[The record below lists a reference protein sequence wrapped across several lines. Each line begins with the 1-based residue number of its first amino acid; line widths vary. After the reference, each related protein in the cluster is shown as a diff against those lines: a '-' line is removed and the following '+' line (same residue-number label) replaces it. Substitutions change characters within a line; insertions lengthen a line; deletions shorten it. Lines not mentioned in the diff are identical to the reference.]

1 MKQVFLVL
9 ILNYLNLIYPQQSFE
24 DFMLQEQQ
32 AFDHYKES
40 VTKDYDSF
48 KESEKVLFE
57 KFKKDVEMQ
66 WEEFKGSTSKK
77 YVSYDNDLQTRSEID
92 YDNGEILIE
101 VILDNDRQEGDGLN
115 YFNKPSKA
123 PYYFGFSGE
132 SLLGNYLFIFHS
144 SYYAFFQTAGHVRNE
159 LDATKTK
166 PVFNKLADSKIIKK
180 LVSLLKESD
189 DNGNGI
195 LDGQLANNN
204 GDIISSDNAEL
215 FAKEKLKEDLKDVNN
230 YTAKDGKKRTSFS
243 FKLKL
248 KPDHKVT
255 RFNKYQNEIVKQA
268 NRFNV
273 DPAIAMAI
281 TEAES
286 SFNPKAT
293 SHIPAYGLMQL
304 VPESGARDAYH
315 YIYKK
320 DIFLEKKYLYKP
332 SNNIELGCAYLAK
345 IRYSYFKT
353 IRDDEKAFMCTI
365 AAYNTGVG
373 NVAKAL
379 TDRTKLKPA
388 SRKANN
394 MSSEKL
400 YKTLLS
406 DLEYEET
413 RKYLKRVWTL
423 KDKYSGIG

>member
-1 MKQVFLVL
+1 MKKVFLVL
-9 ILNYLNLIYPQQSFE
+9 SQFILLYSQQSFE
-24 DFMLQEQQ
+24 DFMLQEEQ
-32 AFDHYKES
+32 AFNQYKES
-40 VTKDYDSF
+40 VTKDYDSY
-48 KESEKVLFE
+48 KASEKAAFE
-57 KFKKDVEMQ
+57 KFKNDVELQ

-77 YVSYDNDLQTRSEID
+77 YVSYDNDLQSRSEID
-92 YDNGEILIE
+92 YDNGEIVIE
-101 VILDNDRQEGDGLN
+101 VILDDSKIEVDGLN
-115 YFNKPSKA
+115 YFKKPNGR
-123 PYYFGFSGE
+123 PNFFGHFGQ
-132 SLLGNYLFIFHS
+132 SLLGNYLLIFNS

-166 PVFNKLADSKIIKK
+166 PVFNKLADSRIIKK

-195 LDGQLANNN
+195 LDGQLANKN
-204 GDIISSDNAEL
+204 GDIINPNNAESY
-215 FAKEKLKEDLKDVNN
+215 AIEKLKDESKDVKN
-230 YTAKDGKKRTSFS
+230 YTSKDGKERTSFS
-243 FKLKL
+243 FKLQL
-248 KPDHKVT
+248 KPNHKAT
-255 RFNKYQNEIVKQA
+255 RFNKYQDEIVKQA
-268 NRFNV
+268 NRFKI

-315 YIYKK
+315 YVYKK

-332 SNNIELGCAYLAK
+332 NNNIELGCAYLAK
-345 IRYSYFKT
+345 IRYNYFKT
-353 IRDDEKAFMCTI
+353 IRDDDKAFMCTV

-379 TDRTKLKPA
+379 TNRTKLKPA

-394 MSSEKL
+394 MSNKKL

-423 KDKYSGIG
+423 KEKYSGIG

>member
-1 MKQVFLVL
+1 MKKVFLVL
-9 ILNYLNLIYPQQSFE
+9 SQFILLYSQQSFE
-24 DFMLQEQQ
+24 DFMLQEEQ
-32 AFDHYKES
+32 AFNQYKES
-40 VTKDYDSF
+40 VTKDYDSY
-48 KESEKVLFE
+48 KASEKAAFE
-57 KFKKDVEMQ
+57 KFKNDVELQ

-77 YVSYDNDLQTRSEID
+77 YVSYDNDLQSRSEID
-92 YDNGEILIE
+92 YDNGEIVIE
-101 VILDNDRQEGDGLN
+101 VILDDSKIEVDGLN
-115 YFNKPSKA
+115 YFNKPNGRRNFFG
-123 PYYFGFSGE
+123 YFGQ
-132 SLLGNYLFIFHS
+132 SLLGNYLLIFNS

-166 PVFNKLADSKIIKK
+166 PVFNKLADSRIIKK

-195 LDGQLANNN
+195 LDGQLANKN
-204 GDIISSDNAEL
+204 GDIINPNNAESY
-215 FAKEKLKEDLKDVNN
+215 AIEKLKDESKDVKN
-230 YTAKDGKKRTSFS
+230 YTSKDGKERTSFS
-243 FKLKL
+243 FKLQL
-248 KPDHKVT
+248 KPNHKAT
-255 RFNKYQNEIVKQA
+255 RFNKYQDEIVKQA
-268 NRFNV
+268 NRFKI

-315 YIYKK
+315 YVYKK

-332 SNNIELGCAYLAK
+332 NNNIELGCAYLAK
-345 IRYSYFKT
+345 IRYNYFKT
-353 IRDDEKAFMCTI
+353 IRDDDKAFMCTV

-379 TDRTKLKPA
+379 TNRTKLKPA

-394 MSSEKL
+394 MSNKKL

-423 KDKYSGIG
+423 KEKYSGIG